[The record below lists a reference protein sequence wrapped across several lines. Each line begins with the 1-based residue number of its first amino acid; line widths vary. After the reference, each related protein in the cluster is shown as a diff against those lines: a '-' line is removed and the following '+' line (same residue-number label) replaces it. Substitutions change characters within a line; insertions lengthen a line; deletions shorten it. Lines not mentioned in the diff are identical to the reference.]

1 MGVAGPWYLRLPHF
15 KMEFSPSAGA
25 ELQTEYFVPRQDGP
39 AALRALHAVQNQF
52 SQHLMVGELRTVAAD
67 TLWLSSAYR
76 QDCLAF
82 HFTWH
87 PDWPAVK
94 TVLPV
99 IEKALTP
106 FAVRPHWGKLFTMSK
121 ADVASRW
128 TRLADFKALAARYDP
143 AGKFRNKFLDE
154 TVF

>member
-1 MGVAGPWYLRLPHF
+1 
-15 KMEFSPSAGA
+15 
-25 ELQTEYFVPRQDGP
+25 
-39 AALRALHAVQNQF
+39 
-52 SQHLMVGELRTVAAD
+52 MVGELRTVAAD
-67 TLWLSSAYR
+67 NLWLSSAYQ

-87 PDWPAVK
+87 PDWLAVK

-99 IEKALTP
+99 IERALAP

-121 ADVASRW
+121 ADIASRW
-128 TRLADFKALAARYDP
+128 SKLPNFRALATKYDP
-143 AGKFRNKFLDE
+143 AGKFHNQWLDE